1 MQNIVFSKNRPL
13 QLDLTLKSIEKNW
26 GGDIDIVYTTS
37 KEYIDSYKILA
48 KQYPDYEFVKQG
60 KNIFRDVYESID
72 SSPDDYICFFTD
84 DDIVYR
90 DAGRY
95 LSCEALDSALSDTAC
110 LSLRLGTN
118 ISKRDISG
126 TLVDDSI
133 PQLFPCSPSLIKW
146 NRTSIPIGGYWSY
159 PLSVDGHVFKSSV
172 IKNIMSEMS
181 SWVDHCR
188 RDLTFRYDGTPNMLE
203 SMMQRFWFELPAIM
217 AAPLFSCVVNS
228 PNNRVQS
235 SVKNRSGDLFP
246 IDPKDALKLFEEG
259 KRINLNSLISS
270 EPNIKC
276 PHQEIDLLGF
286 TEKI

>member
-146 NRTSIPIGGYWSY
+146 NRI
-159 PLSVDGHVFKSSV
+159 
-172 IKNIMSEMS
+172 
-181 SWVDHCR
+181 
-188 RDLTFRYDGTPNMLE
+188 
-203 SMMQRFWFELPAIM
+203 RF
-217 AAPLFSCVVNS
+217 
-228 PNNRVQS
+228 
-235 SVKNRSGDLFP
+235 
-246 IDPKDALKLFEEG
+246 
-259 KRINLNSLISS
+259 
-270 EPNIKC
+270 
-276 PHQEIDLLGF
+276 
-286 TEKI
+286 